1 MNLQKLWYLEP
12 LKQLKLTKTLQQSY
26 HLNNVEKAF
35 IYLHN
40 YNGTE
45 LKTVA
50 NMVSRDKRTVSS
62 FVKEADSKNPFAP
75 KDYKKGRWPKKGT
88 KLTERHKEFLM
99 RWIADETIESARK
112 AHSRLN
118 AIKTL
123 KPISYNPVRNFLKSI
138 GNFEKPRLKPELSDK
153 NREKRLEY
161 CRKNKNFDFRKV
173 LFSDESLFQLNQNN
187 QKVFRLKESKLPLGS
202 RLNPNTKI
210 MVWGVICYNGKTSLS
225 IVKDTLK
232 ATQYIKILKERR
244 REMLR
249 LFEDRKIWYF
259 LQDGA
264 PSHRPKEVKN
274 YIKRWISKRMINH
287 PAQSPDL
294 NPIEIIWA
302 QMKVK
307 VEKKRPRT
315 KQQLLN
321 AIIESWNSIDKSTIR
336 RVIDGIYQKMDKIIY
351 QNGNIL

>member
-1 MNLQKLWYLEP
+1 
-12 LKQLKLTKTLQQSY
+12 
-26 HLNNVEKAF
+26 
-35 IYLHN
+35 
-40 YNGTE
+40 
-45 LKTVA
+45 
-50 NMVSRDKRTVSS
+50 
-62 FVKEADSKNPFAP
+62 
-75 KDYKKGRWPKKGT
+75 
-88 KLTERHKEFLM
+88 
-99 RWIADETIESARK
+99 
-112 AHSRLN
+112 
-118 AIKTL
+118 
-123 KPISYNPVRNFLKSI
+123 
-138 GNFEKPRLKPELSDK
+138 
-153 NREKRLEY
+153 
-161 CRKNKNFDFRKV
+161 
-173 LFSDESLFQLNQNN
+173 
-187 QKVFRLKESKLPLGS
+187 
-202 RLNPNTKI
+202 
-210 MVWGVICYNGKTSLS
+210 
-225 IVKDTLK
+225 
-232 ATQYIKILKERR
+232 
-244 REMLR
+244 MLR